1 MFFTSSNGLCD
12 QHQMWSDLA
21 NQWRVPRQSKHPVAL
36 SPIRRCNG
44 LRGAN
49 FDIVVVHFA
58 FAANKTLQWLKWHN
72 FDISCRPLSLCYQ
85 HLGEAH
91 RDGPRRDGGRPD
103 SKSRFPVAQSR
114 RERLVA
120 QGRFKKVQGNMD
132 EKYMFELLFF
142 LKKLESKD
150 QKMLAKLIETNP
162 AGTAADLTQEQVS
175 SCTRPL

>member
-1 MFFTSSNGLCD
+1 MHLQGLCGPMLCACAVFMFFTSSNRLCD

-103 SKSRFPVAQSR
+103 SKSRFPVAQGR
-114 RERLVA
+114 CERY
-120 QGRFKKVQGNMD
+120 R
-132 EKYMFELLFF
+132 
-142 LKKLESKD
+142 
-150 QKMLAKLIETNP
+150 
-162 AGTAADLTQEQVS
+162 GTWTRSTCLSCCS
-175 SCTRPL
+175 S